1 MTTLVDVEN
10 LAEDIALQQAVLANQ
25 IIEAQQGLT
34 ANAAAIAAEISR
46 VQAEEQVGLATAQ
59 AVLTANDRVQ
69 TGLDR
74 VQTGLDVI
82 ASEAARDAAIA
93 TGKIYA
99 TTAAGLA
106 ATTTGQYFNIVGA
119 TDTSYVDLYLNSSG
133 SAVFQKSYPTIK
145 YLTDRLVDSAP
156 LDMSWS
162 VVDSANKAAIGV
174 TTDGTFLAKTASI
187 DTATINTL
195 NATTIVTPLVTATV
209 VALPNASVL
218 SDPVLDLAWA
228 VTDSTGKAAIGVR
241 SDGAL
246 VTKKTEAQEVQT
258 ANLTVHTING
268 QAYVSG
274 GTGTVIN
281 RAGGVYPYQMSYI
294 SCFGQSLAEGSQ
306 TGLTDGI
313 NLTTA
318 QEYDN
323 IGFAGR
329 ANAPTQTYALTVAN
343 TQVGTRGESP
353 IYGTLGHIKELIL
366 EENGLAY
373 AYNDFQLVGCC
384 NGWSGYPIDSLK
396 KNTLPYNY
404 VISQATAGTSIAAGL
419 GKTFGCIATT
429 YMQGEANEAMDPSL
443 YVTKEKQLAVD
454 FNTDIKAATG
464 QKQDIP
470 FITYQVGTGAD
481 GGYGVRSIALAQLQ
495 AANESHLIYMACPMY
510 QFDYY
515 DQYHINATS
524 AKWVGGYLGLAI
536 KRIVVD
542 KVDWQPL
549 KPVTHIQSGTT
560 LDLVFNKDG
569 LVLDTTLVPAQTNHG
584 FQVLDSGGSAITISS
599 IVVLSP
605 NRVRFTLATAPTA
618 GAIIRYGFANA
629 TGKGA
634 YIGGCGNLRDS
645 QGDTIIYS
653 AINKPMHNWCV
664 IFSYTI

>member
-1 MTTLVDVEN
+1 
-10 LAEDIALQQAVLANQ
+10 
-25 IIEAQQGLT
+25 
-34 ANAAAIAAEISR
+34 
-46 VQAEEQVGLATAQ
+46 
-59 AVLTANDRVQ
+59 
-69 TGLDR
+69 
-74 VQTGLDVI
+74 
-82 ASEAARDAAIA
+82 
-93 TGKIYA
+93 
-99 TTAAGLA
+99 
-106 ATTTGQYFNIVGA
+106 
-119 TDTSYVDLYLNSSG
+119 
-133 SAVFQKSYPTIK
+133 
-145 YLTDRLVDSAP
+145 
-156 LDMSWS
+156 MSWS
-162 VVDSANKAAIGV
+162 IVDTDNKAAIGV
-174 TTDGTFLAKTASI
+174 STDGTFLAKTASI
-187 DTATINTL
+187 DTAAINTL
-195 NATTIVTPLVTATV
+195 NAVTVAAPLVTATV
-209 VALPNASVL
+209 VAVPTGSVIGDSL
-218 SDPVLDLAWA
+218 LDIEWA
-228 VTDSTGKAAIGVR
+228 VIDGTGKAAIGVT
-241 SDGAL
+241 SNGTL
-246 VTKKTEAQEVQT
+246 LTKKTEAQEVQT
-258 ANLTVHTING
+258 TNLTVRTING
-268 QAYVSG
+268 AEYVAG
-274 GTGTVIN
+274 GIN

-323 IGFAGR
+323 IGFVGR

-373 AYNDFQLVGCC
+373 ADNDFQLVGCC

-396 KNTLPYNY
+396 KGNPPFTY
-404 VISQATAGTSIAAGL
+404 VISQATAGASIAAGL
-419 GKTFGCIATT
+419 GKTFGCIAQT
-429 YMQGEANEAMDPSL
+429 YMQGEANETMDPSL

-464 QKQDIP
+464 QKRDVP
-470 FITYQVGTGAD
+470 LITYQVGTGAD
-481 GGYGVRSIALAQLQ
+481 GGYGARAIALAQLQ
-495 AANESHLIYMACPMY
+495 AANESNLIYMACPMY

-542 KVDWQPL
+542 KIDWQPL

-569 LVLDTTLVPAQTNHG
+569 LVLDTTLIPAQTNHG
-584 FQVLDSGGSAITISS
+584 FQVFDSGGSAITISS
-599 IVVLSP
+599 IVVLTP